1 MHKFAL
7 RAGTQIAT
15 LRRTEQ
21 GLNGNRLTKKR
32 GQMYKNHCAS
42 GEVPYISR
50 LLILKGTPIAIIAA
64 VFDLLAGSY
73 LILLSVRSRI
83 PAIAFHFPTRN
94 QNLYFTNTLS
104 LVQKECL
111 PVFVSVKT
119 SPQFSLA
126 SVDSLSIAG
135 SNVQSRER

>member
-42 GEVPYISR
+42 GEVYVPYISR
-50 LLILKGTPIAIIAA
+50 LLILKETPIAIIAA
-64 VFDLLAGSY
+64 VFHLLAGSY

-94 QNLYFTNTLS
+94 RN
-104 LVQKECL
+104 
-111 PVFVSVKT
+111 
-119 SPQFSLA
+119 
-126 SVDSLSIAG
+126 
-135 SNVQSRER
+135 